1 MKEICHKG
9 FARLVGT
16 YGAMPM
22 EPEALEIIINAS
34 VEPDQIDKEIFSKN
48 VFYGAKWLY
57 NHTIGAKELAVNY
70 LRNAYDA
77 HASDESS
84 WIRELGFAFHFI
96 TDWATPHH
104 SLKSNSNPLI
114 GLTKTGAQLGGA
126 IGGISEPD
134 KDSSKELKGSL
145 IGGGILGLIGLI
157 ALPISHS
164 RFESRCDK
172 RWEKNTQLVTEFFR
186 VKAEKAENNQLP
198 EQLDLALDLFDKKMN
213 NLRQLCEK
221 LPFFWIDRCDNVEFA
236 NYMVE
241 IALVLNFAC
250 QIIRMNNG
258 GESGATE

>member
-1 MKEICHKG
+1 LKEICHKG

-16 YGAMPM
+16 YGALPM

-34 VEPDQIDKEIFSKN
+34 MEPDQIDKEIFSKN

-84 WIRELGFAFHFI
+84 WLRELGFVFHFI
-96 TDWATPHH
+96 TDWATPQH
-104 SLKSNSNPLI
+104 SLNSDSNLLT

-134 KDSSKELKGSL
+134 KDSSKKLKGSL
-145 IGGGILGLIGLI
+145 IGGGILGLIGLV
-157 ALPISHS
+157 AQQISHS

-172 RWEKNTQLVTEFFR
+172 RWEKNTQLVTEFFIA
-186 VKAEKAENNQLP
+186 KAEKAENNQLP
-198 EQLDLALDLFDKKMN
+198 EQIDLALDLFDKKMN

-221 LPFFWIDRCDNVEFA
+221 LPFFWIDRCDNEEYA

-250 QIIRMNNG
+250 QILKMKNSN
-258 GESGATE
+258 ESGAIG

>member
-16 YGAMPM
+16 YGALPM

-84 WIRELGFAFHFI
+84 WLRELGFVFHFI
-96 TDWATPHH
+96 TDWATPQH
-104 SLKSNSNPLI
+104 SLNSNSNLFT

-134 KDSSKELKGSL
+134 KDSSKKLKGSL
-145 IGGGILGLIGLI
+145 IGGGILGLIGLV
-157 ALPISHS
+157 AQQISHS

-172 RWEKNTQLVTEFFR
+172 RWEKNTQLVTEFFIE
-186 VKAEKAENNQLP
+186 KAEKAENNQLP
-198 EQLDLALDLFDKKMN
+198 EQIDLALDLFDKKMN

-221 LPFFWIDRCDNVEFA
+221 LPFFWIDRCDNEEYA

-250 QIIRMNNG
+250 QIITMNNG
-258 GESGATE
+258 DESGATE

>member
-16 YGAMPM
+16 YGTMPM

-96 TDWATPHH
+96 TDWATPQH
-104 SLKSNSNPLI
+104 SLNSNLLT

-145 IGGGILGLIGLI
+145 IGGGILGIVGLV
-157 ALPISHS
+157 ALQISHS

-172 RWEKNTQLVTEFFR
+172 RWEKNTQLVTEIFR
-186 VKAEKAENNQLP
+186 AKAENNQLP
-198 EQLDLALDLFDKKMN
+198 EHLIFS
-213 NLRQLCEK
+213 
-221 LPFFWIDRCDNVEFA
+221 
-236 NYMVE
+236 
-241 IALVLNFAC
+241 
-250 QIIRMNNG
+250 IRK
-258 GESGATE
+258 

>member
-16 YGAMPM
+16 YGALPM

-70 LRNAYDA
+70 IRNAYDA

-84 WIRELGFAFHFI
+84 WLRELGFAFHFI
-96 TDWATPHH
+96 TDWATPQH
-104 SLKSNSNPLI
+104 SLNSNLLT

-213 NLRQLCEK
+213 NLRQLCEN
-221 LPFFWIDRCDNVEFA
+221 LSIFWIDRCDNEEYA

-250 QIIRMNNG
+250 QIITMNNG
-258 GESGATE
+258 DESGATE